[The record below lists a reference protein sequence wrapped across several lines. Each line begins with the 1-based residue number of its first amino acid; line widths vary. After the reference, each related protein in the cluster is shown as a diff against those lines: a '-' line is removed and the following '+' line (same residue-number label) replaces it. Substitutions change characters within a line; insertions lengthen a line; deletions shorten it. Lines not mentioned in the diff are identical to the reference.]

1 MAIRPTDFEI
11 PEQYQHWVG
20 DSAEDHIGPFFF
32 YVDGVNI
39 RTAFRI
45 RAQHCNAHKSAHGG
59 VLMAFA
65 DYTLCLGANG
75 GTQES
80 VITVT
85 CNNEFTAPAFIGDLV
100 EGYSQVVKRGKSMVF
115 VRSELKVKDQVIL
128 MSSAVVKRIQKPSI

>member
-32 YVDGVNI
+32 HVDGVNI

-100 EGYSQVVKRGKSMVF
+100 EGYCQVVKRGKSMVF
-115 VRSELKVKDQVIL
+115 VRSELKVKDEVIL